1 MRDGIFNDGGCQV
14 DIDIAPP
21 PILTPCCCLDYG
33 HFHTAAS
40 HCDINTPKM
49 MCLPLQDTSG
59 QVKGQALR
67 LGAVH
72 KGRGMLLGN
81 AWQLTVSAT
90 EKPGGNC
97 RRAPLTW
104 VN

>member
-1 MRDGIFNDGGCQV
+1 
-14 DIDIAPP
+14 
-21 PILTPCCCLDYG
+21 
-33 HFHTAAS
+33 
-40 HCDINTPKM
+40 M

-81 AWQLTVSAT
+81 AWQLTVSVTADVHLS
-90 EKPGGNC
+90 PGLTNVC
-97 RRAPLTW
+97 RVGFQSLKMALIMMT
-104 VN
+104 